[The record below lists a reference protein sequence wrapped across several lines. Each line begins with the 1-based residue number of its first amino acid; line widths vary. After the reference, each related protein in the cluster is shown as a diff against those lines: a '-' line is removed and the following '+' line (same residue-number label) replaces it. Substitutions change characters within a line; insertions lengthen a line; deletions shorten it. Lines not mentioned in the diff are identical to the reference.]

1 MVGQLPSA
9 RGFMKRLA
17 EAVAQRCSV
26 KKMFLEF
33 SQNLQESTCARVS
46 FLIKLEALACK
57 FIKKRDSSKTLAQ
70 SCVIFA
76 KFLRTPFL
84 KEYFRWLLL
93 VL

>member
-57 FIKKRDSSKTLAQ
+57 FIKKRDSGTALCNFCEISKNTF
-70 SCVIFA
+70 S
-76 KFLRTPFL
+76 
-84 KEYFRWLLL
+84 
-93 VL
+93 